1 LDRQANCTKEEYIK
15 VFMKIGL
22 ILRPDIE
29 AADLERIIKEDWEID
44 SADKLV
50 INDDDKEDQKK
61 VE

>member
-1 LDRQANCTKEEYIK
+1 M
-15 VFMKIGL
+15 FMKIGL

-29 AADLERIIKEDWEID
+29 AADLERIIKEDWEMD

-50 INDDDKEDQKK
+50 ITDEDKEDQKK